1 MNEYLERQVMQ
12 ILEEMRTNMIQA
24 GKAKNLDWVSSEK
37 SITGIFES
45 HLYLYASHF
54 ITEIANNL
62 GINRELAE
70 SLFGKAKAAIYD
82 KYSK

>member
-1 MNEYLERQVMQ
+1 MNENIERQVMQ
-12 ILEEMRTNMIQA
+12 ILEEMRTNMIQS
-24 GKAKNLDWVSSEK
+24 GKAKNLAWVNSES
-37 SITGIFES
+37 SITAIFES
-45 HLYLYASHF
+45 HLYLYGSQL
-54 ITEIANNL
+54 ITEIVNRL